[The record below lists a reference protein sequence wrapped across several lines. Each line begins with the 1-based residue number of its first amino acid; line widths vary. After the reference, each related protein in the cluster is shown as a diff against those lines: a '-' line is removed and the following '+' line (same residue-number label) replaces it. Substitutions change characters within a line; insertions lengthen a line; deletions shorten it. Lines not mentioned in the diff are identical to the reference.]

1 MQCNYAA
8 SITYTDTQIQNAP
21 AARTYIQYTCIIC
34 SPRANRKSLAKTN
47 ALSISC
53 SKSLSDKLFRCSLSC
68 ERDNFLLLY
77 ASVAE
82 RSGIAAAMVG
92 VANLLVLAWVPSPR
106 LQREGEVAASIGC
119 VVWMISVLA
128 VDVFVVVVQGCWIC
142 GCRRWC
148 CWSNGFSINDG
159 CDGSLAG
166 SFFSDS
172 CEAVIC

>member
-1 MQCNYAA
+1 MQLC
-8 SITYTDTQIQNAP
+8 IHHIHRYTDTQIQNAP